1 MAWDVY
7 SRRSKSQVELR
18 HQATGSACPLT
29 HPPRITD
36 HGQVEADAIAVTP
49 CADEERSRQSGLG
62 RQESA
67 RLLEALFDA
76 IPDVIGVQDGQHRII
91 RYNAAGYRFLGVSP
105 EQAEGR
111 TCYELIGRVRQCD
124 ACATVECVRTKQP
137 SQIEKFVSELGVWL
151 ECRSYPVLDED
162 GEILYVVEHLR
173 DITERRQAE
182 AALRRIEWMLS
193 KGRSPTVDP
202 SGEPARASA
211 TYGDLVQLNTCRII
225 LDAVGEAVLADIVGD
240 YLELLDTSAAV
251 YEQNGDYALGIFSSG
266 WCRFMDEAS
275 RRLCH
280 TEDNLEALGCG
291 RWHCHDSCWTDVS
304 KRAIDTGEP
313 VDRECAGGLHLY
325 AVPIR
330 AGQKIVGSINVGYG
344 DPPRD
349 PARLEELAAKYEV
362 DVKQLI
368 RHGEAYESRPPF
380 IIELAKRRLAVSAR
394 LIGEIVERKQAQEE
408 QAQLQAQLVQAQKME
423 SVGRL
428 AGGVA
433 HDFNNMLAAILGHI
447 ELAMEQVDPSQPIH
461 ADLLEVQAAARRS
474 VDLTHQLLAFARKQT
489 IQPKVTDLNAAVTGM
504 LKMLRRLIGE
514 QIDLTFQPR
523 ADLWAVKVD
532 PSQIDQILANLCVNA
547 RDAIDD
553 VGKITIETDNCFFD
567 QDYCSHHAGYARGD
581 YVQLAVSDNGRGMD
595 KEVQARLFEP
605 FFTTKGLGKGTG
617 LGLATVYGIVKQNR
631 GFINVYSEAG
641 HGTTLRVYLPKH
653 SGESGLP
660 VAGTL
665 RSLER
670 GCETILLVEDEPS
683 ILSMTKR
690 MLERQGYTVVA
701 ASTPSE
707 AIRLASEHPSQFDLL
722 MTDVV
727 MPEMNGRT
735 LVNQLRSSLPR
746 LKCLFMS
753 GYTANV
759 IAHHGVLEKGIH
771 FIQKPFIAED
781 LANRVREALADNYEP
796 GS

>member
-1 MAWDVY
+1 M
-7 SRRSKSQVELR
+7 RSSDQTKG
-18 HQATGSACPLT
+18 TDYPLPD
-29 HPPRITD
+29 PPSITD
-36 HGQVEADAIAVTP
+36 PERIEAEAIAVVP
-49 CADEERSRQSGLG
+49 SANEEASRQSEL
-62 RQESA
+62 RSQESA

-91 RYNAAGYRFLGVSP
+91 RYNAAGYRFLGLSP
-105 EQAEGR
+105 EQARGR
-111 TCYELIGRVRQCD
+111 ACYELIGRVKPCE
-124 ACATVECVRTKQP
+124 ACATVECVRTKKP
-137 SQIEKFVSELGVWL
+137 SQIEKYVPELGVWL
-151 ECRSYPVLDED
+151 ECRSYPVLDEQ
-162 GEILYVVEHLR
+162 GGILYIVEHLR

-202 SGEPARASA
+202 RGAQENSPAA
-211 TYGDLVQLNTCRII
+211 YGDLVQLNTCRVI

-251 YEQNGDYALGIFSSG
+251 YERNGDYALGIFSSG

-280 TEDNLEALGCG
+280 TEDSREALGCG
-291 RWHCHDSCWTDVS
+291 HWHCHDSCWTDVS

-330 AGQKIVGSINVGYG
+330 AGQKLVGSINVGYG

-362 DVKQLI
+362 DVKQLT
-368 RHGEAYESRPPF
+368 RHAEAYESRPPF

-394 LIGEIVERKQAQEE
+394 LIGEIVQRKQAQEE
-408 QAQLQAQLVQAQKME
+408 QEQLQAQLIQAQKME

-433 HDFNNMLAAILGHI
+433 HDFNNMLSAILGHV
-447 ELAMEQVDPSQPIH
+447 ELAMEQVDSSQPIH
-461 ADLLEVQAAARRS
+461 ADLLEVQTAARRS
-474 VDLTHQLLAFARKQT
+474 VELTHQLLAFARKQT
-489 IQPKVTDLNAAVTGM
+489 IQPKATDLNDAVTGM

-514 QIDLTFQPR
+514 QIDLTFQPHEN
-523 ADLWAVKVD
+523 LWAVKVD

-547 RDAIDD
+547 RDAISD
-553 VGKITIETDNCFFD
+553 VGKITIETANNSFD
-567 QDYCSHHAGYARGD
+567 QDYCMHHAGYILGD

-595 KEVQARLFEP
+595 KEIQSRLFEP
-605 FFTTKGLGKGTG
+605 FFTTKELGKGTG
-617 LGLATVYGIVKQNR
+617 LGLATVYGIVKQNS
-631 GFINVYSEAG
+631 GFIHVYSEPG
-641 HGTTLRVYLPKH
+641 NGTTFKIYLPRH
-653 SGESGLP
+653 FGEDSLP
-660 VAGTL
+660 VESTV

-670 GCETILLVEDEPS
+670 GSETIMLVEDEPS

-707 AIRLASEHPSQFDLL
+707 AIRLAAGHPSQIHLL

-727 MPEMNGRT
+727 MPEMNGRD
-735 LVNQLRSSLPR
+735 LINRLRSSFPK

-759 IAHHGVLEKGIH
+759 IAHHGVLETGVH
-771 FIQKPFIAED
+771 FIQKPFSGEE
-781 LANRVREALADNYEP
+781 LAAKVREALVDSCEA